1 MTPDRIGEQRSDAI
15 VSSSAGALQAG
26 PPIRA
31 PRAEF
36 TARQTAD
43 ELASNLPQD
52 YRDRLWA
59 VKSRTRDIFKTRLMP
74 WFPKHG
80 IEHAENVLFHAEHI
94 LGILDG
100 HVQLD
105 DDELYSL
112 CVAAYVHDV
121 GMELHPDIDKREYN
135 QEKVHYGEWVAAI
148 RSTHANRAY
157 EIISGRHDEWSCEY
171 IGLAE
176 NDLCGRL
183 IARIVRGH
191 SGTTNFQQVRSQ
203 FKESPCSPGNV
214 DVRGLLLSAV
224 FRVADELDLHRS
236 RVSMELMVRQPNL
249 PVDSKIHWHK
259 HDFIEKVDSR
269 NGEVRIRYC
278 FHEDMTDEA
287 CRLFRDFTEYKL
299 RTELLRVHQIPR
311 DELKGEVRLFFDP
324 EHNVEEQLDSQ
335 PSPFP
340 PYLVDRLR
348 ELANDERIKYENQ
361 QEYGEM
367 ENETRR

>member
-1 MTPDRIGEQRSDAI
+1 MTPDQTGEQQINAVEPSL
-15 VSSSAGALQAG
+15 VAGLQAG
-26 PPIRA
+26 DPVA
-31 PRAEF
+31 ALRAEL
-36 TARQTAD
+36 TARETAD
-43 ELASNLPQD
+43 KLASNLPQG
-52 YRDRLWA
+52 YRDRLEA
-59 VKSRTRDIFKTRLMP
+59 VKLCARKIFSTPQIL

-80 IEHAENVLFHAEHI
+80 VEHAENVLFHVEHI

-105 DDELYSL
+105 DEELYSL

-121 GMELHPDIDKREYN
+121 GMELHPGTDEREYN
-135 QEKVHYGEWVAAI
+135 LKEVHFEEWVAAI
-148 RSTHANRAY
+148 RRTHANRAY
-157 EIISGRHDEWSCEY
+157 EIISGRHDKWSYEY

-176 NDLCGRL
+176 NDLCRRL
-183 IARIVRGH
+183 IARIVRAH
-191 SGTTNFQQVRSQ
+191 SGETNFEQVRTQ
-203 FKESPCSPGNV
+203 FRDSPCSPANV
-214 DVRGLLLSAV
+214 DVRGTLLSAA
-224 FRVADELDLHRS
+224 FRMADELDLHRS
-236 RVSMELMVRQPNL
+236 RVSMELIDRLPNL

-259 HDFIEKVDSR
+259 HDSIEKVDSR

-299 RTELLRVHQIPR
+299 RTELLRVDQIPR
-311 DELKGEVRLFFDP
+311 DELKGEVRLSFDP
-324 EHNVEEQLDSQ
+324 ERNVEEQPDSQ

-340 PYLVDRLR
+340 PDLVNRLR
-348 ELANDERIKYENQ
+348 ELANDETIKYENQ